1 MFTLIIN
8 PIAGRARR
16 DRNARR
22 VELARAALAS
32 CGEAVSIAVSEK
44 RGHVRE
50 LARGALRAGS
60 RFVMVWG
67 GDGTVNE
74 AGSVLM
80 GTAVPLAI
88 IPAGSGNGLARE
100 LGVPLQP
107 GAAIAAALR
116 GTLRA
121 IDAGELNG
129 RPFFNIAGVG
139 FDAHIASRFDRAK
152 RRGLVTYVRVS
163 ARELLTYR
171 SMTYR
176 IDCGRGPG
184 DAEGVGLHPGDPKR
198 VALRSGGPE
207 QAAPQAE
214 EPASVAFSQKALLVT
229 IANSRQFG
237 NGARIAPFARIDDGR
252 LDLVVFEET
261 SRFAT
266 MCALPRLFMGGIDR
280 VRGMTMRQIDRA
292 RIESDVPMTV
302 HVDGEPAEGGT
313 SLEIRVLP
321 KVLNVI
327 AANS

>member
-16 DRNARR
+16 DGNARR

-32 CGEAVSIAVSEK
+32 CGEAVSIAVSER

-50 LARGALRAGS
+50 LAQDALRAGS

-116 GTLRA
+116 ATPRA

-176 IDCGRGPG
+176 IDCGCGTER
-184 DAEGVGLHPGDPKR
+184 
-198 VALRSGGPE
+198 
-207 QAAPQAE
+207 
-214 EPASVAFSQKALLVT
+214 PASVAFSQKALLVT

-252 LDLVVFEET
+252 LDLVVYEEA

-266 MCALPRLFMGGIDR
+266 ICALPRLFTGGIER
-280 VRGMTMRQIDRA
+280 VRGVTMRQIDRA
-292 RIESDVPMTV
+292 RIESDVPMAV

-321 KVLNVI
+321 KALNVL
-327 AANS
+327 ATTS

>member
-1 MFTLIIN
+1 LFTLIIN

-16 DRNARR
+16 DGNVRR

-32 CGEAVSIAVSEK
+32 CGETHSIAVSER

-50 LARGALRAGS
+50 LTHDAVRAGS

-80 GTAVPLAI
+80 GTAIPLAI
-88 IPAGSGNGLARE
+88 VPAGSGNGLARE

-107 GAAIAAALR
+107 GAAIGAALR
-116 GTLRA
+116 ALPRA

-176 IDCGRGPG
+176 IDCGCGQASG
-184 DAEGVGLHPGDPKR
+184 S
-198 VALRSGGPE
+198 ALREGAGGPPRSE
-207 QAAPQAE
+207 S
-214 EPASVAFSQKALLVT
+214 ASAVFSQKALLVT

-237 NGARIAPFARIDDGR
+237 NGARIAPFARIDDGL
-252 LDLVVFEET
+252 LDLVLYEER

-266 MCALPRLFMGGIDR
+266 MCALPRLFTGGIER

-292 RIESDVPMTV
+292 RIESDVPMAL
-302 HVDGEPAEGGT
+302 HVDGEPAEGET
-313 SLEIRVLP
+313 SLEIRVRP
-321 KVLNVI
+321 KALNVL
-327 AANS
+327 APNS

>member
-1 MFTLIIN
+1 LFTLIIN

-16 DRNARR
+16 DGNGRR
-22 VELARAALAS
+22 AELARTALAS
-32 CGEAVSIAVSEK
+32 CGEAVSIAVSER

-50 LARGALRAGS
+50 LTREALRAGS

-74 AGSVLM
+74 AGSVLV

-116 GTLRA
+116 AAPRP

-139 FDAHIASRFDRAK
+139 FDAHIASLFDRAR
-152 RRGLVTYVRVS
+152 RRGLGTYVRVS

-171 SMTYR
+171 SRTYR
-176 IDCGRGPG
+176 IDCGCGPG
-184 DAEGVGLHPGDPKR
+184 DPER
-198 VALRSGGPE
+198 VALQKG
-207 QAAPQAE
+207 AAPQEGAGR
-214 EPASVAFSQKALLVT
+214 PILSGSGSAAFSQKALLVT

-252 LDLVVFEET
+252 LDLVMFEET

-266 MCALPRLFMGGIDR
+266 VCALPRLFMGGIER
-280 VRGMTMRQIDRA
+280 VRGMTMRQIDHA
-292 RIESDVPMTV
+292 RIESDVAMAV
-302 HVDGEPAEGGT
+302 HVDGEPADGGR

-321 KVLNVI
+321 KALNVI
-327 AANS
+327 ASNPSNS